1 MTMPAVPTGRTPLGR
16 PARALAFL
24 LAVLTALVAG
34 GLVTPSAT
42 AAVIDPM
49 SIRFQQTV
57 NGDFVLVGNGVL
69 DCTGHVPGRT
79 AANSGT
85 CAQLHAGVG
94 SSNPQNVNDWF
105 VMSNAQGVPALTAV
119 GAVNSSSAQVL
130 VPAGARV
137 VHAELYWSAN
147 TGARAGS
154 TQAACGS
161 SGSATTPGGSFR
173 TSTVVLQAGAEAPV
187 ATVAPAEVHTETGL
201 TGSQPYYYSASADV
215 TAQLATLPTGTPQ
228 TVSVGDVWAP
238 EGAGC
243 YAGWTLALVYD
254 HGRLVDGDPGTE
266 ARNVTLYDGH
276 VRLGST
282 DAPLS
287 VSFGGFAAAGAGT
300 RAGLTLFEGDRNITG
315 DYAEYVSRGA
325 GSPTPAQRLTG
336 TAGGTDNI
344 GVSRAEGSLPY
355 GGNPVTPFTNAS
367 VDVITRELANVRA
380 NDNQVDLTLGTNGD
394 SYLLQTAVLSV
405 PVAAVSIDKSVDG
418 TADQQW
424 RTAGTP
430 ARFTITVR
438 NAGSVPIAAASVR
451 VTDALAEACEIDGI
465 DVDLAPGQEHV
476 HECEGPA
483 PTAGGYVNTA
493 TVTAQP
499 VGQDVVLTDTD
510 TSAVGLTA
518 IALDKDVAA
527 APGATGRAGEVVTY
541 TFRVTNTG
549 DAPLTGVRVTDAK
562 AGLSPLTWQWPATAG
577 ELAAGQ
583 TATATATY
591 TLTQADVDTGG
602 TANTATAAGTDP
614 MGATV
619 TAGDA
624 TSLPVAASGA
634 LTLRKA
640 GTLPD
645 DAAGVP
651 GETVT
656 YAFTVTNTGNVTL
669 RDVAL
674 ADPLPRLSDITFG
687 TWPGTPGVLAPGAS
701 VGASATYV
709 LTQADV
715 DAGRVVNTATAT
727 AEDPSGAPVT
737 ADGTATVAVP
747 AGPAIELVKTGT
759 ATGQH
764 AGDAVDYEFRVTN
777 RGNVTLSG
785 VTVTDPLPGLSGVAF
800 GAWPGA
806 AGVLA
811 PGQSVTATASYDLT
825 QADVD
830 AGRVDNTATAT
841 GTAPGGGTVDDTDTE
856 TVPVPAAPAL
866 ALLKEGA
873 LADGAT
879 GAAGETATFTFTV
892 TNTGNVT
899 LTGVDVDD
907 AMPGVSDVTFGTW
920 PGTPGQL
927 APGASVTGTATYALT
942 QADADAGV
950 VRNTATA
957 TGTPPS
963 GDAVEADD
971 DVVLPLPSAPALTL
985 TKAGA
990 VRGAAAAAGA
1000 VVDYTF
1006 TVTNSG
1012 QVTLTGVT
1020 VDDPMPGL
1028 SDVTVGTWPAAPG
1041 VLAPGQSVTATATYV
1056 LTQADVDA
1064 GTVDNTA
1071 TATGATT
1078 GGAPVRDTAD
1088 ETVALPATPALAVV
1102 KSGTLAADAT
1112 GVAGDT
1118 VEFTFTATNTGNVT
1132 LTDVTLADPMPGLS
1146 DLAVG
1151 TWPSIAGVLAPRQ
1164 SVTATATYVLTQAD
1178 VDAAGVT
1185 NTVTGSA
1192 VPPAGGPVE
1201 GGDTTTVAVPQLPS
1215 LDVVKSGA
1223 LDGDGAA
1230 GDTVDYTFTVTNRG
1244 NVTLTGVALD
1254 DPLPGLSD
1262 VTFGAWPGAAGV
1274 LAPGEHVTARA
1285 SYVLTQDDA
1294 DAGRVENVV
1303 TATAVSPAGTPVTG
1317 TDDVTVLVP
1326 AAAAIDVTKSGAL
1339 PRGAASVVGD
1349 EVRWTFVVTN
1359 TGDVTLRDVTLDD
1372 AMPGLSAVTFGAWP
1386 GAAGTLRPGQQVTAT
1401 ATSVLTQAD
1410 VDAGE
1415 VENTATATGVAP
1427 AGGGTVE
1434 DSDTD
1439 TVPVPGTPGL
1449 SVEKVGTLPA
1459 GAVGAGSTVQWDFTV
1474 TNSGGLTL
1482 TDVTLD
1488 DAMPGLSAVTF
1499 GDWPGTAGTLR
1510 PGERVTATATS
1521 ALTQAQVDAGAVENT
1536 ATATG
1541 TTPGGGTTSGTDG
1554 ATVVVPAAP
1563 ALALAKSG
1571 ALTAAS
1577 TGAAG
1582 DTVEFTFT
1590 VTNTGNVT
1598 LADVAVTDPLPG
1610 LSGLAWAWPGAD
1622 GVLTPGAQATARAT
1636 YALTQADVD
1645 TGLVENTATATGTAP
1660 AGGTVQDDDTATVG
1674 VPQLPGVDLV
1684 KSGVLAGDGTGA
1696 AGDTVDYTF
1705 TVTNTGNVTLTGV
1718 TVVDELE
1725 GLSDVVVDAW
1735 PGTAGVLA
1743 PGQQVTARASYVL
1756 TQADADAG
1764 HVDNVA
1770 SVTGVP
1776 PVGAAV
1782 SDSDDETVTVP
1793 ADAAIDLVKSGTLPR
1808 GAASVVGDEVRWTFV
1823 VTNVGS
1829 QTLTQVAVEDAMPGL
1844 SAVVVEAWP
1853 GAEGTLLPGE
1863 QVTATATSRLTQDHV
1878 DGGAVENTATA
1889 TAVGPAGG
1897 TAVTVSDADTDRVP
1911 VPGASAVTL
1920 EKTGALAGGSGSAGD
1935 IVRWSFTVTNTGAV
1949 TLTDVAVHDPM
1960 AGLSAVEYA
1969 WPGAAGVLR
1978 PGQSATATATLTLTA
1993 EHVASQSVRNTATV
2007 TAAGTAGGQ
2016 VGAEDSATV
2025 RLAGDPLA
2033 TTGGEPWPLAV
2044 GGALLLLAGAAAL
2057 GIRRRVTA
2065 G

>member
-1 MTMPAVPTGRTPLGR
+1 MPAVPTRRTPPGR
-16 PARALAFL
+16 RALAFL

-34 GLVTPSAT
+34 GLVAPSAT

-69 DCTGHVPGRT
+69 DCTGVASGTP
-79 AANSGT
+79 GT
-85 CAQLHAGVG
+85 CAQLHAGAG
-94 SSNPQNVNDWF
+94 TSNTVNDRF
-105 VMSNAQGVPALTAV
+105 TMANVQAVPALTAA
-119 GAVNSSSAQVL
+119 GAANSSSAQVT

-137 VHAELYWSAN
+137 VHAQLYWSAN
-147 TGARAGS
+147 TGVLSGG
-154 TQAACGS
+154 QLACGS
-161 SGSATTPGGSFR
+161 FGGATRPGGDFR
-173 TSTVVLQAGAEAPV
+173 TAPVMIQAGADAPV
-187 ATVAPAEVHTETGL
+187 ATVAPAETHTEQSLAT
-201 TGSQPYYYSASADV
+201 SQPFYYSSTADV
-215 TAQLATLPTGTPQ
+215 TAQLAALPVGSPQ
-228 TVSVGDVWAP
+228 VVSVGGIWAP
-238 EGAGC
+238 QGAGC
-243 YAGWTLALVYD
+243 YAGWTLGVVYD
-254 HGRLVDGDPGTE
+254 HGELIPGDPGTE

-276 VRLGST
+276 VRMASS
-282 DAPLS
+282 DDPLS
-287 VSFGGFAAAGAGT
+287 VSFSGFAAAGTGT
-300 RAGLTLFEGDRNITG
+300 RAGFTLYEGDRQITG
-315 DYAEYVSRGA
+315 DYAQYVSRGA
-325 GSPTPAQRLTG
+325 GAPTAPQRLVG
-336 TAGGTDNI
+336 TAGGTQNI
-344 GVSRAEGSLPY
+344 GVSRAEGGVAY
-355 GGNPVTPFTNAS
+355 GRNPATPFTNTS
-367 VDVITRELANVRA
+367 VDVITRDLTNVRA
-380 NDNQVDLTLGTNGD
+380 NDTQVDLTLGTEGD

-405 PVAAVSIDKSVDG
+405 PVAAVSIEKSFDG

-438 NAGSVPIAAASVR
+438 NAGSVPVDGASVR
-451 VTDALAEACEIDGI
+451 VTDVLAEACEIDGI
-465 DVDLAPGQEHV
+465 GVDLAPGEEHEY
-476 HECEGPA
+476 ECEGPA

-493 TVTAQP
+493 AVTAQP

-527 APGATGRAGEVVTY
+527 AAGATGRAGEVVTY

-549 DAPLTGVRVTDAK
+549 DSPLTGVGVTDAK
-562 AGLSPLTWQWPATAG
+562 AGLSALTWQWPGTAG
-577 ELAAGQ
+577 ELAPTQ

-591 TLTQADVDTGG
+591 TLTQADVDAGG
-602 TANTATAAGTDP
+602 TDNAATAAGTDP
-614 MGATV
+614 IGATV
-619 TAGDA
+619 TSDD
-624 TSLPVAASGA
+624 TTTLPVAAAGA
-634 LTLRKA
+634 LTLLKE
-640 GTLPD
+640 GTLPA
-645 DAAGVP
+645 DATGVP
-651 GETVT
+651 GETVG
-656 YAFTVTNTGNVTL
+656 YAFTVTNSGNVTL
-669 RDVAL
+669 TDVDL
-674 ADPLPRLSDITFG
+674 DDPLTGLSDITFG
-687 TWPGTPGVLAPGAS
+687 TWPGAPGVLAPGAS
-701 VGASATYV
+701 VRASATYV

-715 DAGRVVNTATAT
+715 DAGRVANTATAT
-727 AEDPSGAPVT
+727 AEDPSGTPVT
-737 ADGTATVAVP
+737 TDDTATVAVP
-747 AGPAIELVKTGT
+747 AGPAIELVKTG
-759 ATGQH
+759 AAAGQR
-764 AGDAVDYEFRVTN
+764 AGDAVDYTFRVTN

-785 VTVTDPLPGLSGVAF
+785 VTVTDPLPGLSGVTF
-800 GAWPGA
+800 GTWPGA

-830 AGRVDNTATAT
+830 AGRVENTATAT

-856 TVPVPAAPAL
+856 TVTVPAAPAL

-907 AMPGVSDVTFGTW
+907 AMAGVSDVTVGAW

-971 DVVLPLPSAPALTL
+971 DAVLPLPSAPALTL

-990 VRGAAAAAGA
+990 VRGAAAAGA

-1041 VLAPGQSVTATATYV
+1041 VLTPGQSVTATATYV

-1078 GGAPVRDTAD
+1078 GGTPVSDTAD
-1088 ETVALPATPALAVV
+1088 ETVDLPATPALAVV
-1102 KSGTLAADAT
+1102 KSGALAAEAT

-1132 LTDVTLADPMPGLS
+1132 LTDVTLDDPMPGLS
-1146 DLAVG
+1146 DLTPG
-1151 TWPSIAGVLAPRQ
+1151 TWPGDAGVLAPRQ

-1178 VDAAGVT
+1178 VDAGGVT
-1185 NTVTGSA
+1185 NTVVGSA
-1192 VPPAGGPVE
+1192 VPPGGGTVP
-1201 GGDTTTVAVPQLPS
+1201 GGDTTTVVVPQLPA
-1215 LDVVKSGA
+1215 LDVVKSGT

-1262 VTFGAWPGAAGV
+1262 VTFGTWPGSAGV
-1274 LAPGEHVTARA
+1274 LAPGQQVTASA

-1294 DAGRVENVV
+1294 DAGRVDNVV
-1303 TATAVSPAGTPVTG
+1303 TATGVAPLGTPVTD
-1317 TDDVTVLVP
+1317 TDDHTVLVP

-1359 TGDVTLRDVTLDD
+1359 TGAVTLRDVALDD
-1372 AMPGLSAVTFGAWP
+1372 AMPGLSDVTFGAWP
-1386 GAAGTLRPGQQVTAT
+1386 GTTGTLRPGQQVTAT
-1401 ATSVLTQAD
+1401 ATSALTQAD

-1449 SVEKVGTLPA
+1449 TVEKVGTLPA
-1459 GAVGAGSTVQWDFTV
+1459 GTAGAGDTVQWSFTV
-1474 TNSGGLTL
+1474 TNSGQLTL
-1482 TDVTLD
+1482 TGVALD
-1488 DAMPGLSAVTF
+1488 DAMPGLSDVTF
-1499 GDWPGTAGTLR
+1499 GAWPGAAGTLR
-1510 PGERVTATATS
+1510 PGEQVTATATS
-1521 ALTQAQVDAGAVENT
+1521 TLTQAQVDAGSVRNT

-1541 TTPGGGTTSGTDG
+1541 TTPGGGTTTGTDD

-1563 ALALAKSG
+1563 ALALVKSG
-1571 ALTAAS
+1571 ALAAGA

-1582 DTVEFTFT
+1582 DTVEFAFT

-1598 LADVAVTDPLPG
+1598 LAGVAVADPLPG
-1610 LSGLAWAWPGAD
+1610 LSRLTWTWPGAE
-1622 GVLTPGAQATARAT
+1622 GVLTPDAQATARAT
-1636 YALTQADVD
+1636 YVLTQADVD
-1645 TGLVENTATATGTAP
+1645 AGLVENTATATATAP
-1660 AGGTVQDDDTATVG
+1660 AGGTVQDEDGTTVG

-1725 GLSDVVVDAW
+1725 GLSEVVVDAW

-1764 HVDNVA
+1764 RVDNVA

-1776 PVGAAV
+1776 PVGAPV
-1782 SDSDDETVTVP
+1782 SDTDDETVTVP

-1823 VTNVGS
+1823 VTNVGD

-1844 SAVVVEAWP
+1844 SAVVVDAWP

-1863 QVTATATSRLTQDHV
+1863 QVTATATSRLTQEHV

-1889 TAVGPAGG
+1889 TAVGPGG
-1897 TAVTVSDADTDRVP
+1897 GAAVAVSDADTDRVP
-1911 VPGASAVTL
+1911 VPGAPGVTL

-1935 IVRWSFTVTNTGAV
+1935 TVRWSFTVTNTGAV

-1960 AGLSAVEYA
+1960 PGLSAVEYA
-1969 WPGAAGVLR
+1969 WPGATGVLR

-1993 EHVASQSVRNTATV
+1993 EHVAAQSVRNTATV

-2025 RLAGDPLA
+2025 RLTGDPLA